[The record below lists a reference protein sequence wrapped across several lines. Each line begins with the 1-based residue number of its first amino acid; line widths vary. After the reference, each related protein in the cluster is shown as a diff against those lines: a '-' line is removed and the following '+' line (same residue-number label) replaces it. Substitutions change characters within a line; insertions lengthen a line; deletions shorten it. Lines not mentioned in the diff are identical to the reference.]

1 MRGMKSFKNVK
12 IFQNVSVVVAL
23 LLFAITISFPACD
36 FLKDKKPNVVVIM
49 IDTLRADHLGFNGYE
64 RNTSPVIDKFAAENL
79 NCKRNFTPAPWTPA
93 AIASL
98 FTGLYPSAH
107 GMMPPNGR
115 DEAAKKS
122 IRLASGWTTMAEL
135 FKNNGYYTE
144 GFSPNPWITEG
155 FGFKQGFDVFP
166 YKERAIAEE
175 VNKYAKASVEKW
187 KKEAADK
194 PLFLYLHYLDP
205 HDPYKPPVP
214 YDTMFSGPLKSA
226 EYPERQVDMIGRYDG
241 EIRYTDAMLGELFD
255 YLKAEKIYD
264 DAIVVLLADHGEQF
278 VEHGSQ
284 GHGHNVYTEET
295 FVPLIFKIN
304 GKKGEIKEL
313 TSIVDIMPTL
323 VDAAG
328 LKNAPK
334 MQGVSV
340 LDDKALTQREGVIS
354 EVKRVRH
361 QKGFVDNQENAMVL
375 NFNKDTDLRLGIEKF
390 GPCECPPGAMCK
402 CHVPGTYI
410 NPTPESVE
418 FYDLKTDFKQT
429 NPNVQPYIQPSD
441 DKNGFLAVYEGI
453 ISEKTTEDTEIKLN
467 DETVNQLRTL
477 GYIQ

>member
-1 MRGMKSFKNVK
+1 
-12 IFQNVSVVVAL
+12 
-23 LLFAITISFPACD
+23 
-36 FLKDKKPNVVVIM
+36 M

-64 RNTSPVIDKFAAENL
+64 RDTSPVIDKFAAENL

-166 YKERAIAEE
+166 YKERAIAGE
-175 VNKYAKASVEKW
+175 VNKYAKATVEKW

-214 YDTMFSGPLKSA
+214 YNTMFSDTLKSA
-226 EYPERQVDMIGRYDG
+226 EYPARQAEMINQYDG
-241 EIRYTDAMLGELFD
+241 EIRYTDAMVGELFD

-264 DAIVVLLADHGEQF
+264 DAIIVLLADHGEQF
-278 VEHGSQ
+278 VEHGNQ

-304 GKKGEIKEL
+304 GKKGEINEL

-323 VDAAG
+323 VDAAE
-328 LKNAPK
+328 LKDAPV

-340 LDDKALTQREGVIS
+340 LDSKALNDRQGVVS
-354 EVKRVRH
+354 EVNRVRH
-361 QKGFVDNQENAMVL
+361 QKGFWSDDEKELMFEFHDNSELRVSVNEN
-375 NFNKDTDLRLGIEKF
+375 KKPT
-390 GPCECPPGAMCK
+390 CPEGAMCK
-402 CHVPGTYI
+402 LPIFYEPFVMSPKPQKMEI
-410 NPTPESVE
+410 
-418 FYDLKTDFKQT
+418 YDLRTDFKEK
-429 NPNVQPYIQPSD
+429 NPTIIDFEKLNYVKLGTSAPRD
-441 DKNGFLAVYEGI
+441 DTLFKEYGMFVGDFIRLYQRILSYNGV
-453 ISEKTTEDTEIKLN
+453 KEDTAIEL
-467 DETVNQLRTL
+467 DEGTVKQLRTL